1 MASPNYVVA
10 FADLGIED
18 VARVGGKNA
27 SLGEMIR
34 ALRPMGVRVP
44 DGFATTADAYRAFVD
59 YNNIEGPIRQSLDDY
74 HAGTITLHEAGS
86 RIRQM
91 IEGGTLPAELDTA
104 VRDAYRRLSSLY
116 GGDATDV
123 AVRSS
128 ATAEDLPT
136 ASFAGQHESYLN
148 IRGGEAVLHACRRC
162 FASMFND
169 RAITYRD
176 ANGFDH
182 MQIALSVGV
191 QKMVRSDVGGAGVM
205 FTLDTES
212 GYPNVT
218 IISGAWGLG
227 ESVVKGIVTPDQID
241 VYSPFLNQPGLRP
254 IINKQLGA
262 KESKLVYA
270 PTGSDEPT
278 RTVITTEE
286 ERATFVLSDDEA
298 LQLARWAAVIEDHY
312 GREMDIEWARDGQTG
327 DLYIVQARPET
338 VASQRRS
345 TSMRSYRLKG
355 TAPVLAQG
363 IAIGSA
369 IATGKAQ
376 VIRSVAEIDRF
387 EPGSILVTEQ
397 TDPDWVPIMKRAAGI
412 VTDHGGRTSHSAIV
426 SRELGVPAIVGT
438 GNATRVIPDGAL
450 ITLSCSAGDRGDVLD
465 GAVPFEV
472 NEVDLERIVTPR
484 TKVMVNVANPGT
496 AYQWW
501 QLPTSG
507 VGLARMEFIISN
519 SIRIHPMALVH
530 PERVADESD
539 RTLID
544 EMTRGYEDKTAYFV
558 DRLALGIGRI
568 AAPHYPNPVIVRM
581 SDFKTNEYAGLIGGA
596 AFEPKEE
603 NPMLGFR
610 GASRY
615 YDERYREG
623 FALECAAIRKV
634 REEMG
639 FDNVAVMIP
648 FCRTVAEADK
658 VLAVMAEQG
667 LERGRNALRTY
678 VMAEIPSNVI
688 LAEEFGQRFDGF
700 SIGSNDL
707 TQLTLGLDR
716 DAGELSSLFDE
727 RDEAVK
733 RMIAMLIPAA
743 HRVGASVGICGEAP
757 SNYPEFAAF
766 LVREG
771 IDSISLSPERVLQ
784 TIPVIVEAE
793 KAMHREPAPVS

>member
-1 MASPNYVVA
+1 MAFQGYVVA
-10 FADLGIED
+10 FSDLGIDD
-18 VARVGGKNA
+18 VAQVGGKNA

-34 ALRPMGVRVP
+34 SMESKGVRVP
-44 DGFATTADAYRAFVD
+44 NGFATTADAYRAFVA
-59 YNNIEGPIRQSLDDY
+59 YNNIEADIRNLLAGY
-74 HAGTITLHEAGS
+74 HSGALTLHEAGA
-86 RIRQM
+86 RIRRA
-91 IEGGTLPAELDTA
+91 IEDGSLPPDLEAA
-104 VRDAYRRLSSLY
+104 IRDAYRRLSAGY
-116 GGDATDV
+116 GVQATDV

-148 IRGGEAVLHACRRC
+148 VRGADAVLDACRRC
-162 FASMFND
+162 YASMFND

-176 ANGFDH
+176 AHGFDH

-191 QKMVRSDVGGAGVM
+191 QKMVRSDIGGAGVM

-212 GYPNVT
+212 GYPDVT
-218 IISGAWGLG
+218 MINAAWGLG
-227 ESVVKGIVTPDQID
+227 ESVVKGIVTPDQMD
-241 VYSPFLNQPGLRP
+241 VYTPFLDRPGIRP

-262 KESKLVYA
+262 KESKLVYSA
-270 PTGSDEPT
+270 PDAPEPT
-278 RTVITTEE
+278 ATAETTAA
-286 ERATFVLSDDEA
+286 ERSRFVLSDDEA
-298 LQLARWAAVIEDHY
+298 LQLARWARVIEEHY
-312 GREMDIEWARDGQTG
+312 GREMDIEWARDGETG

-338 VASQRRS
+338 VASRRS
-345 TSMRSYRLKG
+345 SSSMRSYRLTG

-369 IATGKAQ
+369 IASGKAQ

-387 EPGSILVTEQ
+387 ETGSILVTEQ
-397 TDPDWVPIMKRAAGI
+397 TDPDWVPIMQRASGI

-438 GNATRVIPDGAL
+438 GNATLVVPDGET
-450 ITLSCSAGDRGDVLD
+450 ITISCSVGDRGEVLD
-465 GAVPFEV
+465 GAVPFDV
-472 NEVDLERIVTPR
+472 VEVDLSRLERPR
-484 TKVMVNVANPGT
+484 TSVMVNVANPGT

-501 QLPTSG
+501 QLPTKG

-530 PERVADESD
+530 PDRVASEAD
-539 RTLID
+539 RKLID
-544 EMTRGYEDKTAYFV
+544 ELTRGYSDNATYFV
-558 DRLALGIGRI
+558 ERLALGIGRI

-581 SDFKTNEYAGLIGGA
+581 SDFKTNEYAGLVGGA
-596 AFEPKEE
+596 SFEPTEE

-634 REEMG
+634 RDDMG

-648 FCRTVAEADK
+648 FCRTVAEADR
-658 VLAVMAEQG
+658 VLSVMAEQG
-667 LERGRNALRTY
+667 LERGRNGLRTY

-688 LAEEFGQRFDGF
+688 LAEEFGRRFDGF

-716 DAGELSSLFDE
+716 DAGELAALFDE

-757 SNYPEFAAF
+757 SNYPDFAAF
-766 LVREG
+766 LVQEG
-771 IDSISLSPERVLQ
+771 IDSISLSPDRVLQ
-784 TIPVIVEAE
+784 TIPAILEAE
-793 KAMHREPAPVS
+793 KALHREYSPVD

>member
-1 MASPNYVVA
+1 MVFQGYVVA
-10 FADLGIED
+10 FSDLGIDD
-18 VARVGGKNA
+18 VAQVGGKNA

-34 ALRPMGVRVP
+34 SMESKGVRVP
-44 DGFATTADAYRAFVD
+44 NGFATTADAYRAFVA
-59 YNNIEGPIRQSLDDY
+59 YNNIEADIRNLLAGY
-74 HAGTITLHEAGS
+74 HSGALTLHEAGA
-86 RIRQM
+86 RIRRA
-91 IEGGTLPAELDTA
+91 IEDGSLPPDLEAA
-104 VRDAYRRLSSLY
+104 IRDAYRRLSAGY
-116 GGDATDV
+116 GVQATDV

-148 IRGGEAVLHACRRC
+148 VRGADAVLDACRRC
-162 FASMFND
+162 YASMFND

-176 ANGFDH
+176 AHGFDH

-191 QKMVRSDVGGAGVM
+191 QKMVRSDIGGAGVM

-212 GYPNVT
+212 GYPDVT
-218 IISGAWGLG
+218 MINAAWGLG

-241 VYSPFLNQPGLRP
+241 VYTPFLDRPGIRP

-262 KESKLVYA
+262 KESKLVYSA
-270 PTGSDEPT
+270 PDAPEPT
-278 RTVITTEE
+278 ATAETTAA
-286 ERATFVLSDDEA
+286 ERSRFVLSDDEA
-298 LQLARWAAVIEDHY
+298 LQLARWARVIEEHY
-312 GREMDIEWARDGQTG
+312 GREMDIEWARDGETG

-338 VASQRRS
+338 VASRRS
-345 TSMRSYRLKG
+345 SSSMRSYRLTG

-369 IATGKAQ
+369 IASGKAQ

-387 EPGSILVTEQ
+387 ETGSILVTEQ
-397 TDPDWVPIMKRAAGI
+397 TDPDWVPIMQRASGI

-438 GNATRVIPDGAL
+438 GNATLVVPDGET
-450 ITLSCSAGDRGDVLD
+450 ITISCSVGDRGEVLD
-465 GAVPFEV
+465 GAVPFDV
-472 NEVDLERIVTPR
+472 VEVDLSRLERPR
-484 TKVMVNVANPGT
+484 TSVMVNVANPGT

-501 QLPTSG
+501 QLPTRG

-530 PERVADESD
+530 PDRVASEAD
-539 RTLID
+539 RKLID
-544 EMTRGYEDKTAYFV
+544 ELTRGYSDNATYFV
-558 DRLALGIGRI
+558 ERLALGIGRI

-581 SDFKTNEYAGLIGGA
+581 SDFKTNEYAGLVGGA
-596 AFEPKEE
+596 SFEPTEE

-634 REEMG
+634 RDDMG

-648 FCRTVAEADK
+648 FCRTVAEADR
-658 VLAVMAEQG
+658 VLSVMAEQG
-667 LERGRNALRTY
+667 LERGRNGLRTY

-688 LAEEFGQRFDGF
+688 LAEEFGRRFDGF

-716 DAGELSSLFDE
+716 DAGELAALFDE

-757 SNYPEFAAF
+757 SNYPDFAAF
-766 LVREG
+766 LVQEG
-771 IDSISLSPERVLQ
+771 IDSISLSPDRVLQ
-784 TIPVIVEAE
+784 TIPAILEAE
-793 KAMHREPAPVS
+793 KALHREYSPVD

>member
-1 MASPNYVVA
+1 MDSPRYVVR
-10 FADLGIED
+10 FSDLGIED
-18 VARVGGKNA
+18 VPHVGGKNA
-27 SLGEMIR
+27 SLGEMMR
-34 ALRPMGVRVP
+34 ALQPMGVRVP
-44 DGFATTADAYRAFVD
+44 DGFATTADAYRAFVAH
-59 YNNIEGPIRQSLDDY
+59 NNIEDGIRRLLDDY
-74 HAGTITLHEAGS
+74 HAGRATLHEAGS
-86 RIRQM
+86 RIRQL
-91 IEGGTLPAELDTA
+91 IEDGELPTELDVA
-104 VRDAYRRLSSLY
+104 IRDAYRRLSASY
-116 GGDATDV
+116 GVEATDV

-148 IRGGEAVLHACRRC
+148 IRGEEAVLDACRRC

-191 QKMVRSDVGGAGVM
+191 QKMVRSDIGGAGVI

-212 GYPNVT
+212 GYPDVT

-227 ESVVKGIVTPDQID
+227 ESVVKGVVTPDQID
-241 VYSPFLNQPGLRP
+241 VYAPFLDRPGLRP
-254 IINKQLGA
+254 IIHKQLGA

-270 PTGSDEPT
+270 PEGSAEPT
-278 RTVITTEE
+278 RTEVTTEE
-286 ERATFVLSDDEA
+286 EQTSFVLSDDEA
-298 LQLARWAAVIEDHY
+298 LQLAQWAKVIEDHY

-338 VASQRRS
+338 VASRRRS
-345 TSMRSYRLKG
+345 TSMRSYRLTG
-355 TAPVLAQG
+355 RAPVLAQG

-369 IATGKAQ
+369 IASGKAQ
-376 VIRSVAEIDRF
+376 VIRSVPEIDRF
-387 EPGSILVTEQ
+387 ETGSILVTEQ
-397 TDPDWVPIMKRAAGI
+397 TDPDWVPIMKRASGI

-438 GNATRVIPDGAL
+438 GNATRVVPDGEL
-450 ITLSCSAGDRGDVLD
+450 ITLACSAGDRGDVLD

-472 NEVDLERIVTPR
+472 DEADLERIAKPH

-530 PERVADESD
+530 PERVTDARD
-539 RTLID
+539 RELID
-544 EMTRGYEDKTAYFV
+544 EMTRGYEDKTVYFI

-581 SDFKTNEYAGLIGGA
+581 SDFKTNEYAGLVGGA
-596 AFEPKEE
+596 AFEPTEE

-623 FALECAAIRKV
+623 FALECAAIRRV

-667 LERGRNALRTY
+667 LERGVKGLRTY

-688 LAEEFGQRFDGF
+688 LAEEFGRRFDGF

-716 DAGELSSLFDE
+716 DAGELAALFDE

-743 HRVGASVGICGEAP
+743 HRIGASVGICGEAP

-766 LVREG
+766 LVGEG
-771 IDSISLSPERVLQ
+771 IDSMSLSPDRVLQ
-784 TIPVIVEAE
+784 TIPVVVEAE
-793 KAMHREPAPVS
+793 KTLHREPAPVG